1 MTRAALTCALL
12 IVAAASALSAQVS
25 PPASANLVIG
35 GKTIGIR
42 YSAPSVRGRKIFG
55 DRGLLSSDPTYPAW
69 RAGANAATSFDTDAD
84 LDIGGLA
91 VPRGTY
97 TLYVWVKDP
106 DAWELII
113 NKQVGQW
120 GLVYD
125 ARQDLGRVKMSMTR
139 PPALVETLKYVL
151 TGKGKGSAELRIE
164 WENHVAAVPIAVH

>member
-1 MTRAALTCALL
+1 MTRTALTSALL
-12 IVAAASALSAQVS
+12 IVSVAGAAWAQVS
-25 PPASANLVIG
+25 PPASTNLVID
-35 GKTIGIR
+35 GKTMSIQ

-69 RAGANAATSFDTDAD
+69 RAGANAATSFNTDAG

-125 ARQDLGRVKMSMTR
+125 AQQDLGRVKMTMTR
-139 PPALVETLKYVL
+139 PPALVETLKYTL
-151 TGKGKGSAELRIE
+151 TGKGKGAAELRIE
-164 WENHVAAVPIAVH
+164 WENHVAAVPITVH